1 MKAIGYEG
9 YQGPR
14 LTRQEQLARM
24 HRVIENELTEKQRRA
39 VLGYYVDKK
48 DHAGAGAGV
57 RRLQI
62 DRLPHHPARRAP
74 PAPLPALL
82 KPRSLFQNNEAAF
95 EKKFPRP
102 VWVGAWLGID
112 GACRPGYEV
121 RSHWISCTLSIA
133 QACGNCPS
141 KAVARDEFVSL
152 FHVQLAPGA
161 LGVGRIHPKCR
172 APGKRAAPAGKAH
185 APA

>member
-48 DHAGAGAGV
+48 TMPELARGV

-74 PAPLPALL
+74 PASLPALL
-82 KPRSLFQNNEAAF
+82 KPPQPFSKQRSCF
-95 EKKFPRP
+95 EKKFPDRYL
-102 VWVGAWLGID
+102 VGGH
-112 GACRPGYEV
+112 G
-121 RSHWISCTLSIA
+121 
-133 QACGNCPS
+133 
-141 KAVARDEFVSL
+141 
-152 FHVQLAPGA
+152 
-161 LGVGRIHPKCR
+161 
-172 APGKRAAPAGKAH
+172 
-185 APA
+185 

>member
-14 LTRQEQLARM
+14 LTRQEQLARQ

-39 VLGYYVDKK
+39 RARVLCGQK

-82 KPRSLFQNNEAAF
+82 KPPQPFSKQRSCF
-95 EKKFPRP
+95 EKSSPDRFGS
-102 VWVGAWLGID
+102 GAWLWD
-112 GACRPGYEV
+112 
-121 RSHWISCTLSIA
+121 
-133 QACGNCPS
+133 
-141 KAVARDEFVSL
+141 
-152 FHVQLAPGA
+152 
-161 LGVGRIHPKCR
+161 
-172 APGKRAAPAGKAH
+172 
-185 APA
+185 